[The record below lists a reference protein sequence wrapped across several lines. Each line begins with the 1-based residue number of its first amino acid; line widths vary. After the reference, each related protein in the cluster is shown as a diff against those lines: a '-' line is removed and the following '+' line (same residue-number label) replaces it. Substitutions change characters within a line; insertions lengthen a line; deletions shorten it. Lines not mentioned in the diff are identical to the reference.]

1 MLLDNS
7 QHHQDRKAM
16 VADLGL
22 ELVDGS
28 HPNGTLELRRPSS
41 DSAKVPNDYSANYGF
56 HSFSPVSAPVADRH
70 SAPASTTKSS
80 SHPSTPNES
89 RSDSALSYSSEDRKL
104 FVGML
109 GKQQTEHEIRSLFE
123 PFGIIE
129 ECTVLRD
136 QNGMSKGCA
145 FIKYSSQSEAIAAIE
160 ALHNSQTMQWAIAPL
175 VVKFADN
182 DRERQLRRQQQR
194 QQQQQPPFN
203 ALAMGGAGT
212 TPVNLMNGLAQS
224 SLTSGVTC
232 LLPQATVGHAQQQ
245 APPTQVAMPT
255 CMTQTGQPSQT
266 NSAAVAAYQHALL
279 AAAYPTQQFAA
290 SPLTHPSFIPNTT
303 VAVNSTTLPIQ
314 NSPASQLSQNQP
326 QTHQSQQQ
334 SAYLNP
340 MTAFMA
346 ATAIQYTNPA
356 QLTGVNH
363 LQSSRPTAVST
374 SSSFTATPAPVNGY
388 AQLTTTSSSNAAVS
402 SHANG
407 LISLGN
413 FGMNST
419 CATAAGMPS
428 NSLTNIGSIVPL
440 SDLAL
445 LSHTSFAALAQQ
457 VNSNP
462 QTAVAVAAECTPSGL
477 IGLNG
482 SVGDYANGQTN
493 SLLISSAA
501 GASASPSNFASLGNG
516 QCPQGSIAST
526 NGTLLTIP
534 NVSLTAAAAAGLLAP
549 TPGFITPSGSTPPTA
564 SPTILTTPN
573 IAADPAALY
582 AAVALQGTSPAA
594 APIQL
599 SQLHPPFVTAHGASV
614 SHSAALNSA
623 YLTDGALS
631 ATLAAAAASAQ
642 TLVSDPLQQLYTGL
656 QAYGLA
662 YPTAAATY
670 PSFHSLH
677 HQVMSFPVHQKEGTR
692 ELILTGP
699 EGCNL
704 FIYHLPQEFGD
715 QELAQMFMPF
725 GTVIS
730 AKVYVDRATNQS
742 KCFGFV
748 SFDNQASA
756 QHAIQAMNG
765 FQIGLK
771 RLKVQLKRPK
781 GGNIVTSK
789 SGSPLQYDPL
799 HGSSLPGSQEKF
811 YTEQIIVSP
820 TESVTTAATAV
831 PAV

>member
-7 QHHQDRKAM
+7 QHHQDRKTM

-28 HPNGTLELRRPSS
+28 HLNGTLELRRPIS
-41 DSAKVPNDYSANYGF
+41 DSPKVPNDYSATYGF
-56 HSFSPVSAPVADRH
+56 HSFSPVSAPAADRH

-109 GKQQTEHEIRSLFE
+109 GKQQTEYEIRSLFE

-203 ALAMGGAGT
+203 ALAIGGAGT

-232 LLPQATVGHAQQQ
+232 LLPQATAGHAQQQ
-245 APPTQVAMPT
+245 APPTQVAMTT
-255 CMTQTGQPSQT
+255 CMTQAGQPSQS
-266 NSAAVAAYQHALL
+266 NSAAVAAFQHALM

-290 SPLTHPSFIPNTT
+290 APLTHPSFIPNTT

-314 NSPASQLSQNQP
+314 NSPASQLYQNQP
-326 QTHQSQQQ
+326 QAHQSQQQ

-374 SSSFTATPAPVNGY
+374 SSSFTATSAPVNGH

-402 SHANG
+402 SHTNG
-407 LISLGN
+407 LISLGS

-419 CATAAGMPS
+419 CATAAGLSS

-445 LSHTSFAALAQQ
+445 LSHSSFAALAQQ
-457 VNSNP
+457 VNSNS
-462 QTAVAVAAECTPSGL
+462 QTAVAVASECTPSGL

-526 NGTLLTIP
+526 NGTILAIP

-564 SPTILTTPN
+564 SPTILTTPG
-573 IAADPAALY
+573 IAADPAVLY
-582 AAVALQGTSPAA
+582 AAATAVALQGASPAA

-656 QAYGLA
+656 QAYGLGFVA
-662 YPTAAATY
+662 INLLLKIASILTQQFLILSART
-670 PSFHSLH
+670 PSFRCSLEFH
-677 HQVMSFPVHQKEGTR
+677 
-692 ELILTGP
+692 LGP

-781 GGNIVTSK
+781 GCNIVTSK

-811 YTEQIIVSP
+811 YTEVI
-820 TESVTTAATAV
+820 
-831 PAV
+831 

>member
-1 MLLDNS
+1 MTLDNS
-7 QHHQDRKAM
+7 NQHLPNHQDRKTM
-16 VADLGL
+16 IPDLGL

-41 DSAKVPNDYSANYGF
+41 NSAKIPNDYNATCGF
-56 HSFSPVSAPVADRH
+56 HSFSPIPAPAADRH
-70 SAPASTTKSS
+70 SAPASTTKSF

-104 FVGML
+104 FVV
-109 GKQQTEHEIRSLFE
+109 
-123 PFGIIE
+123 IE

-175 VVKFADN
+175 VVKFADT
-182 DRERQLRRQQQR
+182 DRERQLRRQQQQR
-194 QQQQQPPFN
+194 QQQQQQPPFN
-203 ALAMGGAGT
+203 ALTMGGAGIA
-212 TPVNLMNGLAQS
+212 PVNLMNSLVQS
-224 SLTSGVTC
+224 NLTNGVTC
-232 LLPQATVGHAQQQ
+232 LPPQATVGTVQQQ

-255 CMTQTGQPSQT
+255 CITQAGQPSQT
-266 NSAAVAAYQHALL
+266 NSAAVAAYQHALM
-279 AAAYPTQQFAA
+279 AAAYPTQQFAT

-314 NSPASQLSQNQP
+314 NSPASQLSQHQP

-374 SSSFTATPAPVNGY
+374 SSSFTAASAPVNGY
-388 AQLTTTSSSNAAVS
+388 AQLTTTSSSNAAAS
-402 SHANG
+402 SHTNG
-407 LISLGN
+407 LISMGN

-419 CATAAGMPS
+419 CATAAGMPP
-428 NSLTNIGSIVPL
+428 NSLAHIGSIVPL

-445 LSHTSFAALAQQ
+445 LSHSSFAALAQQ
-457 VNSNP
+457 ANSNS
-462 QTAVAVAAECTPSGL
+462 QTPVAIASECTPSGL

-482 SVGDYANGQTN
+482 SISDYANGQPN
-493 SLLISSAA
+493 GLLISSAA
-501 GASASPSNFASLGNG
+501 GASASPSNFVTLGNG

-526 NGTLLTIP
+526 NGTLLAIP
-534 NVSLTAAAAAGLLAP
+534 NVSLTAAAAAAGLLAP

-564 SPTILTTPN
+564 SPTMLTAPGV
-573 IAADPAALY
+573 AADPAALY
-582 AAVALQGTSPAA
+582 AAAAAVALQSASPAA

-599 SQLHPPFVTAHGASV
+599 SQLHPPFVTAHGTTV
-614 SHSAALNSA
+614 SHSTALNSA
-623 YLTDGALS
+623 YLTDSALN

-662 YPTAAATY
+662 YPAAAATY

-748 SFDNQASA
+748 SFDNQTSA

-789 SGSPLQYDPL
+789 SGSPLQYDQL

-820 TESVTTAATAV
+820 TENVAAAATAV